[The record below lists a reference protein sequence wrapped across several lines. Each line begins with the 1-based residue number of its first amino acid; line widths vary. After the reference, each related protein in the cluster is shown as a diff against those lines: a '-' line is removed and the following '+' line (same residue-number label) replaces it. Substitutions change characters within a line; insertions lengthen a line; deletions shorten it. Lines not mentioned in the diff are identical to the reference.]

1 MENETQIEPC
11 MVQAIAK
18 IENYIEKST
27 GEKASQEEVAT
38 ALTRYFVLKEI
49 RAFIEMSRLEQ

>member
-1 MENETQIEPC
+1 MKTDTPMEPC
-11 MVQAIAK
+11 MVQAIEK
-18 IENYIEKST
+18 IEDYIEQST
-27 GEKASQEEVAT
+27 GEKASQKEIAT